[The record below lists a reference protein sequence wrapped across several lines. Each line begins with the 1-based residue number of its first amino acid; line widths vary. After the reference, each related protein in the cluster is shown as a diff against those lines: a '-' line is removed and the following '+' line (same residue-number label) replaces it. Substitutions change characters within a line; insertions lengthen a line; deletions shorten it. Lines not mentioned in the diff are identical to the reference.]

1 MITIHSVLGAFSFAE
16 CDAIVAISRA
26 SEAKDA
32 KLVGQNKDHDIRRAD
47 LVWLD
52 EVEGAG
58 WVMDRIIEVVREANR
73 GVYDF
78 ALTEFAESPQVA
90 RYGGER
96 KGHFDWHS
104 DIGEGVIARQRKLT
118 MVAQLSDPGD
128 YEGGA
133 LEVWP
138 PTAVIT
144 APRDRGTLTFFPSY
158 LLHRVTPVVAGER
171 FSLTQWAHGPA
182 FR

>member
-1 MITIHSVLGAFSFAE
+1 MISIHSVPGAFSLAE

-26 SEAKDA
+26 ADAKDA
-32 KLVGQNKDHDIRRAD
+32 KLVGQNRDHDIRRAD

-52 EVEGAG
+52 EVEGTD
-58 WVMDRIIEVVREANR
+58 WVMERIIEVVREANR
-73 GVYDF
+73 EVYDF

-90 RYGGER
+90 RYGSER

-118 MVAQLSDPGD
+118 MVAQLSEPGD

-138 PTAVIT
+138 SNAILA

-158 LLHRVTPVVAGER
+158 LLHRVTPVTAGER
-171 FSLTQWAHGPA
+171 FSLTQWAHGPS